1 MAETKYSEKIDST
14 QLRDAYDVAHG
25 EFGIYALYG
34 AMFENLPYETIERLY
49 DQAIEKVRGDMK
61 KAGQL

>member
-1 MAETKYSEKIDST
+1 MAETKYSEKIDVT
-14 QLRDAYDVAHG
+14 QLRNAYEVAYG
-25 EFGIYALYG
+25 EFGLNFLYG
-34 AMFENLPYETIERLY
+34 ALFENLPYETIERLY